1 MVGFQ
6 PMFANIESCFAA
18 LTVAMLVPVAWLV
31 VELSAPDGINPTS
44 VATNVTF
51 SWQAQHL
58 GSWKLRTGDFVV
70 QL

>member
-6 PMFANIESCFAA
+6 PMCANIESCFAA

-44 VATNVTF
+44 VATNVTYKHIAF
-51 SWQAQHL
+51 PYFHESRC
-58 GSWKLRTGDFVV
+58 KRTWHENA
-70 QL
+70 